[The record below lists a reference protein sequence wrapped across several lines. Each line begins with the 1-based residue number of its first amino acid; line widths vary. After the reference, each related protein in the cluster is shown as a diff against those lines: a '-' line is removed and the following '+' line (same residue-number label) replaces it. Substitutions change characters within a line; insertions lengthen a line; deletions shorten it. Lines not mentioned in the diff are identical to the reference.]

1 MQYFV
6 LLYIWCNTMASKRLP
21 IILMADIVGSS
32 DAPKADRLMKAFRRV
47 VGDVGKAHAEQFSSP
62 ITITLGDEFQG
73 VARDVPAAVGVIIA
87 LEEAIVRKG
96 GPFKLRYVLHEG
108 RIDTPI
114 NTERAHAMLGPGLT
128 DARTMLGDLKKDRLS
143 RFRVAVAQE
152 RLNALLNDAFLLY
165 GAVVDGWSARDM
177 PLVAAFLQHDG
188 YREVAEALGK
198 DRSLMWRRRRSLRME
213 EYAATKRMLL
223 SLAGLKPD

>member
-1 MQYFV
+1 
-6 LLYIWCNTMASKRLP
+6 MAGRKLP

-32 DAPKADRLMKAFRRV
+32 DAPKADSLMKAFRRV
-47 VGDVGKAHAEQFSSP
+47 VGDVGKAYAEQFRSP

-73 VARDVPAAVGVIIA
+73 VARDVAAAVGVIIA
-87 LEEAIVRKG
+87 MEEAIVRKG

-128 DARTMLGDLKKDRLS
+128 DARTMLGELKKDRHS
-143 RFRVAVAQE
+143 RFRVTLGQE

-165 GAVVDGWSARDM
+165 GAAVDGWSTKDL

-188 YREVAEALGK
+188 YREVADALGK
-198 DRSLMWRRRRSLRME
+198 DSSLMWRRRRSLRME

-223 SLAGLKPD
+223 SLAGLKRA